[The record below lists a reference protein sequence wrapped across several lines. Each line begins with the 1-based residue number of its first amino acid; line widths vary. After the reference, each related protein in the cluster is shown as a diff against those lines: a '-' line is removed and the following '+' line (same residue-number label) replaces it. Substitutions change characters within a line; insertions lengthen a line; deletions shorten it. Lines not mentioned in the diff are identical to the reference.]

1 MAHQADML
9 AFLEAQGASALDH
22 SEADLLSHLLGVQS
36 LLRQW
41 GARDAVCDAGLFHSV
56 YGTEY
61 FTEVAVSLAL
71 RPQVQA
77 LIGDEA
83 ELLAHAFATMH
94 RETLYDNLF
103 DGDGNY
109 RIRSRLTEE
118 IILLTEQQF
127 RDLCDITLA
136 NWYEQRLRLPEE
148 IRSLTALEFHYM
160 RPYLL
165 PAACQALDAQEG

>member
-1 MAHQADML
+1 MTRQDEML
-9 AFLEAQGASALDH
+9 AFLEAQGADSLDH
-22 SEADLLSHLLGVQS
+22 SEADLLSHLQGVQA
-36 LLRQW
+36 LLQQW
-41 GARDAVCDAGLFHSV
+41 GARAAVCDAGLFHSV

-61 FTEVAVSLAL
+61 FTQVAVALAL
-71 RPQVQA
+71 RPKVRA

-83 ELLAHAFATMH
+83 EMLAHSFATMH

-103 DGDGNY
+103 DG
-109 RIRSRLTEE
+109 RAEFSIRSRLTEE
-118 IILLTEQQF
+118 VIALTEQQF

-136 NWYEQRLRLPEE
+136 NWYEQRLRVPEE

-165 PAACQALDAQEG
+165 PAACAALDAG

>member
-1 MAHQADML
+1 MTHQDDML
-9 AFLEAQGASALDH
+9 AFLETQGANALHH
-22 SEADLLSHLLGVQS
+22 SDADLLSHLLGVQA

-61 FTEVAVSLAL
+61 FKEIAVSLAL

-83 ELLAHAFATMH
+83 ETLAHAFATMR

-103 DGDGNY
+103 DGGGSFA
-109 RIRSRLTEE
+109 IRSRLTEE
-118 IILLTEQQF
+118 VIPLTEQQF

-165 PAACQALDAQEG
+165 PAACAALDAA

>member
-1 MAHQADML
+1 MTHQEDML
-9 AFLEAQGASALDH
+9 AFLAAQGADALDH
-22 SEADLLSHLLGVQS
+22 SEADLLSHLLGVQG
-36 LLRQW
+36 LLQQW
-41 GARDAVCDAGLFHSV
+41 GAREAVCDAGLFHSV

-61 FTEVAVSLAL
+61 FTEIAVSLAL
-71 RPQVQA
+71 RPKVQA

-83 ELLAHAFATMH
+83 EALAHAFATMH

-103 DGDGNY
+103 DGRTEY
-109 RIRSRLTEE
+109 AIRSRLTEE
-118 IILLTEQQF
+118 TIPLTRQQF

-136 NWYEQRLRLPEE
+136 NWYEQRLRVPAE

-165 PAACQALDAQEG
+165 PAACAALDAA